1 MQAGSGGRKALIVS
15 LSGVRR
21 RAQIAEDSHGN
32 PKRSADPRPK
42 RPITIPSYRPP
53 RSRSCV
59 PILPWFCGGPIG
71 PRPDPSCFTPPSS
84 SPSGSSWLRGL
95 SHQLD
100 ELALAPAPVADDG
113 RGTPYVVNKSDNICG
128 LDQPRQLTSPAVVDY
143 ASLVAATAE
152 YREIEK
158 KKIDPNSSEGITLMT
173 KARARVL
180 KACESVRS
188 SNGHCSVWKRSV
200 AATRRRSRT
209 SPTRSSVSSDRPRG
223 VQSRVTRAVDRSGL
237 LPRSSPRQQAL
248 RTLTLA
254 PTRFIPAATS
264 RSSARAASSCTLL
277 DPAPETGM
285 KRRGPSSRT

>member
-1 MQAGSGGRKALIVS
+1 MFHSIVILALGCLMAPV
-15 LSGVRR
+15 
-21 RAQIAEDSHGN
+21 
-32 PKRSADPRPK
+32 
-42 RPITIPSYRPP
+42 
-53 RSRSCV
+53 
-59 PILPWFCGGPIG
+59 
-71 PRPDPSCFTPPSS
+71 
-84 SPSGSSWLRGL
+84 GL

-188 SNGHCSVWKRSV
+188 SNGHCSVWKEI
-200 AATRRRSRT
+200 RRRDKKAIT
-209 SPTRSSVSSDRPRG
+209 DITD
-223 VQSRVTRAVDRSGL
+223 AVK
-237 LPRSSPRQQAL
+237 RQL
-248 RTLTLA
+248 
-254 PTRFIPAATS
+254 
-264 RSSARAASSCTLL
+264 
-277 DPAPETGM
+277 
-285 KRRGPSSRT
+285 